1 MRNKI
6 DLIENEEEKKKL
18 EEDTKNFCEEN
29 EFVKSFLT
37 SAKEN
42 INVNESLDF
51 FLEHVIH
58 RLTDYLKQGKEDI
71 NNMEYRKSVRLTQAG
86 AIPIEEQNAKKS
98 CC

>member
-1 MRNKI
+1 
-6 DLIENEEEKKKL
+6 
-18 EEDTKNFCEEN
+18 
-29 EFVKSFLT
+29 
-37 SAKEN
+37 
-42 INVNESLDF
+42 LDF